1 MSLNSS
7 IRGSIAVFRS
17 YKPILR
23 PRLSIFVGN
32 KRKYERKLCT
42 RGDFLS
48 SRSFSSST
56 AKINDET
63 LPHSDGLTRYPSLS
77 SPQGVLRT
85 LDWLGTISFAASGTL
100 CAGHAG
106 LDALGCIIVG
116 TIASVGGGTIRD
128 AILHQR
134 AFWVDEY
141 EYILLCLATCG
152 LTLLTWKELEDK
164 GLLHEEDEW
173 FWWSDTLGVGAFACV
188 GAQNAIRMNLHP
200 VISILCGM
208 FTATFGGVV
217 RDTLCKRDV
226 RILNSKS
233 EIYATTALSGATMYN
248 LARAIGGN
256 PLLKIGA
263 GMSTTVALRYI
274 AAHKDIKLPLA
285 TWRKEGFHDVTPY
298 EGHRD

>member
-1 MSLNSS
+1 MF
-7 IRGSIAVFRS
+7 IRGPLKGFRRNIIDCYVLKS
-17 YKPILR
+17 PSLTTFKYNGSRYIPKS
-23 PRLSIFVGN
+23 RLGQST
-32 KRKYERKLCT
+32 YA
-42 RGDFLS
+42 
-48 SRSFSSST
+48 FSSST
-56 AKINDET
+56 SSSVKIKESSP
-63 LPHSDGLTRYPSLS
+63 PHSDGLTRYPSLS

-85 LDWLGTISFAASGTL
+85 FDWLGTVSFAASGTL

-106 LDALGCIIVG
+106 LDVLGCTIVG
-116 TIASVGGGTIRD
+116 TITAVGGGTIRD
-128 AILHQR
+128 AMLHQR
-134 AFWVDEY
+134 AFWMDEY

-164 GLLHEEDEW
+164 GFVHEEDTW
-173 FWWSDTLGVGAFACV
+173 FWWSDALGVGAFACI

-200 VISILCGM
+200 VISILSGM

-248 LARAIGGN
+248 VTRALGGS
-256 PLLKIGA
+256 PSLKIGA
-263 GMSTTVALRYI
+263 GVATAMAMRYA
-274 AAHKDIKLPLA
+274 AAHHDIKLPLA
-285 TWRKEGFHDVTPY
+285 AWRKEAFHDVTPY